1 MAEESTNR
9 SNAEWIVEGRA
20 LLLKKGDLR
29 FTPTAKEIGAI
40 NKGRS
45 TSVQGH
51 QAALPASTNIGKI
64 QFSRFPQDISLEIT
78 EPGKN
83 PQAIIAVSYFAER
96 NGAKHLITFDDVE
109 RGHVVVD
116 NTWYVLSGDN
126 RDEILENAE
135 IFQGLK
141 KGALTVGDY
150 LRFTYKRNTLRVK
163 YVPSAAAGL
172 DDPRQS
178 TDYPAGLAIEPYH
191 YQKTGIKWLGGMS
204 EQSIGGVLA
213 DEMGLGKTLQIIAV
227 FLNEVN
233 LGRRNNL
240 VICPS
245 SLMENWRREIKKFAP
260 SLNPIVH
267 HGSKRTGMPSGLR
280 DHEVVISTYETVVR
294 DEPLFRNIQWG
305 VVVLDEAQAIKNPD
319 AERTRVIKSLKR
331 LSSFAVT
338 GTPVENSL
346 EDLWSLL
353 DFALPGFLGTLAE
366 FQARYT
372 DDQDSAEALRRLTT
386 PLILR
391 RRVADVAND
400 LPEKIFIETALTL
413 SEAEALDYEDVRAS
427 SIKRNPSAPQFSA
440 LQNLRMYCCHPNLQ
454 SIRDLLQSSRREDFG
469 KIDRLGEIITE
480 IASAGEKLLVFT
492 SYTEMSD
499 RLCDFIATR
508 FGCPVWAINGEI
520 KISERQTIIDKFSA
534 AHGLAALVI
543 NPRAGGTGLNITAA
557 NHVVMYNP
565 EWNPALEMQ
574 SIARAY
580 RRGQTRPVTVHYLY
594 YANTVEESMIETSRT
609 KRMLADTAV
618 IDNAGDTPD
627 TPRLVDALN
636 RRPGT

>member
-1 MAEESTNR
+1 MVEEST
-9 SNAEWIVEGRA
+9 SSSKAQWIVIGRGLSLFVSGLSIA
-20 LLLKKGDLR
+20 
-29 FTPTAKEIGAI
+29 PTAKEISSL
-40 NKGRS
+40 NSGRT

-51 QAALPASTNIGKI
+51 HVGPPASTNIGEI
-64 QFSRFPQDISLEIT
+64 NFSRFPYNVSLEIT

-83 PQAIIAVSYFAER
+83 PRALITVSYFAER
-96 NGAKHLITFDDVE
+96 NGIRYPIAFEDVE
-109 RGHVVVD
+109 RGHIVAES
-116 NTWYVLSGDN
+116 TWYALSGDN
-126 RDEILENAE
+126 RDEILESAKS
-135 IFQGLK
+135 FPGLK
-141 KGALTVGDY
+141 SGSLSVGDY
-150 LRFTYKRNTLRVK
+150 LRFTYKRNTLKVN
-163 YVPSAAAGL
+163 YIPFNAAGL
-172 DDPRQS
+172 DTPRE
-178 TDYPAGLAIEPYH
+178 TIDYPAGLALEPYN
-191 YQKTGIKWLGGMS
+191 YQKTGIKWLGAMS

-227 FLNEVN
+227 FLNEVSF
-233 LGRRNNL
+233 GRSNNI

-280 DHEVVISTYETVVR
+280 DHEVVITTYETVVR

-305 VVVLDEAQAIKNPD
+305 VVVLDEAQAIKNPE
-319 AERTRVIKSLKR
+319 AERTRVIKSLQR
-331 LSSFAVT
+331 RSSFAVT

-413 SEAEALDYEDVRAS
+413 SEAEAIDYEDVRAR
-427 SIKRNPSAPQFSA
+427 SIERNPAAPQFSA

-454 SIRDLLQSSRREDFG
+454 SIRDLLQSSRKEDFG

-618 IDNAGDTPD
+618 IDNSGDTPD
-627 TPRLVDALN
+627 TPSLVDALN

>member
-1 MAEESTNR
+1 MVEESTNR
-9 SNAEWIVEGRA
+9 SNAQWIVNGRDLS
-20 LLLKKGDLR
+20 LLVSGQR
-29 FTPTAKEIGAI
+29 ITPTAKEISYI
-40 NKGRS
+40 NSGRS
-45 TSVQGH
+45 NSIQGH
-51 QAALPASTNIGKI
+51 QVGPPASTNIGKI
-64 QFSRFPQDISLEIT
+64 NFSRFPYNVSLEIT

-83 PQAIIAVSYFAER
+83 PYALITVRFFAER
-96 NGAKHLITFDDVE
+96 NGIRLPISFEDVE
-109 RGHVVVD
+109 RGHIVAE
-116 NTWYVLSGDN
+116 NTWYALSGDN
-126 RDEILENAE
+126 REEILESAKS
-135 IFQGLK
+135 FSGLK
-141 KGALTVGDY
+141 TGSFSVGDY
-150 LRFTYKRNTLRVK
+150 LRFTYKRNTLQVS
-163 YVPSAAAGL
+163 YIPSTAA
-172 DDPRQS
+172 DIDTPRE
-178 TDYPAGLAIEPYH
+178 TIDYPAGLALEPYK
-191 YQKTGIKWLGGMS
+191 YQKTGIKWLGAMS

-233 LGRRNNL
+233 FGRRNNL

-260 SLNPIVH
+260 SLSPIVH

-280 DHEVVISTYETVVR
+280 DHEVVITTYETVVR

-319 AERTRVIKSLKR
+319 AERTRVIKSLQR
-331 LSSFAVT
+331 RSSFAVT

-353 DFALPGFLGTLAE
+353 DFALPGFLGTLSE

-413 SEAEALDYEDVRAS
+413 SEAEAIDYEDVRAR
-427 SIKRNPSAPQFSA
+427 SIERNPSAPQFSA

-480 IASAGEKLLVFT
+480 ITSAGEKLLVFT

-499 RLCDFIATR
+499 RLCDFIVTR

-534 AHGLAALVI
+534 THGLAALVI